1 MNIKAN
7 NKKDKIQSQRGVT
20 LLVFVVTIIIL
31 LILAGITIGAITG
44 DNGIIQNAGKAKEE
58 AEIAN
63 EKEYQIWCIED
74 LVEWSQ
80 NYAKYQNAYIE
91 LGKTLNFKSRLSYTD
106 GKILNCN
113 SIDELREMLTNTSGS
128 GFTPINNFKG
138 NFDGKNFEIQNI
150 YENISGNAGLF
161 ANAGG
166 TIKNLKISGNIIST
180 DGYAGG
186 IASSLSETLNISNC
200 INYCNVTAN
209 AEINTDLS
217 NTNIYGTSGGIIGRV
232 DGNIIINDCANEGE
246 IYGTNEAGG
255 MIGFAYVSKVTILN
269 CYNSGVINGEN
280 DVGGMIGWTLTASSM
295 QIYNCYNIGEV
306 SGVTA
311 GGLIGNRGVG
321 DKIEIKNC
329 YDYAEIKGSKYQ
341 GEIIGFNWAYNTE
354 TSPTIENAFYTNQTV
369 GAFGGFSN
377 SIGTPIYCED
387 ISDNDLV
394 NQLNNYV
401 SSITEQNIPWRS
413 WILGIDGY
421 PVFEEA
427 TL

>member
-20 LLVFVVTIIIL
+20 LLVLVVTIIIL

-44 DNGIIQNAGKAKEE
+44 DNGIIQNAGKAREE

-295 QIYNCYNIGEV
+295 QIYNCYNIGDV

-311 GGLIGNRGVG
+311 GGLIGNRGAG

-329 YDYAEIKGSKYQ
+329 YDYAEIKGSKYL
-341 GEIIGFNWAYNTE
+341 
-354 TSPTIENAFYTNQTV
+354 
-369 GAFGGFSN
+369 
-377 SIGTPIYCED
+377 GTPIYCED